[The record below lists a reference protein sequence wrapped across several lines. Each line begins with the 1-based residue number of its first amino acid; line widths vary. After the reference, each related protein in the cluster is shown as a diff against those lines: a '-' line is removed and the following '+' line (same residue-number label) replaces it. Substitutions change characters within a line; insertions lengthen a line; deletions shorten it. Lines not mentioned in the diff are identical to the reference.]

1 MRILYMLRT
10 NIQRF
15 FIYLS
20 VSNYRL
26 GNVANLIF
34 LQVYIGRDKLI
45 ISFE

>member
-1 MRILYMLRT
+1 MRILYMLRA
-10 NIQRF
+10 NIRSF

-34 LQVYIGRDKLI
+34 CRYTLDVTNL
-45 ISFE
+45 

>member
-1 MRILYMLRT
+1 MRIY
-10 NIQRF
+10 ICYGQIYEGF

-34 LQVYIGRDKLI
+34 CRYTLDVTNL
-45 ISFE
+45 

>member
-1 MRILYMLRT
+1 MRIY
-10 NIQRF
+10 ICYGQIYEGF

-34 LQVYIGRDKLI
+34 L
-45 ISFE
+45 

>member
-1 MRILYMLRT
+1 MRIY
-10 NIQRF
+10 ICYGQIYKGF

-34 LQVYIGRDKLI
+34 FCRYTLGVTNL
-45 ISFE
+45 